1 MRDTIKLA
9 NRESAKAIC
18 TLSFD
23 RSRSRMREA
32 SRLIEASYRGM
43 VARAESEFGFSGSR
57 STPSVS
63 RCKAAVIFLFIR
75 VTNVNRWRR
84 RRHWILGSAVSA
96 ARALSVRHF
105 AFAPRNRHLLCCS
118 RASPRLASA
127 GSNCSLTLRSA
138 AANRASRRSTAHHV
152 ENSTNEQPAQRIHC
166 CCCLKS
172 S

>member
-1 MRDTIKLA
+1 VRDTIKLA

-23 RSRSRMREA
+23 RTRSRMREA
-32 SRLIEASYRGM
+32 SRLNEASYRGM

-118 RASPRLASA
+118 RASPRLAAA
-127 GSNCSLTLRSA
+127 GSNCSLTLRSGGQSRISHATSLDSTPRREFYQRTASAFIVA
-138 AANRASRRSTAHHV
+138 AA
-152 ENSTNEQPAQRIHC
+152 
-166 CCCLKS
+166 
-172 S
+172 